1 MRPRLRFGQPSA
13 GQVRLSQLATL
24 DADRLRVRGELHAA
38 DKSIP
43 LELEG
48 VIRPDGDEL
57 DVDVTTCADHRQLG
71 MTLNRLGVIRSRAS

>member
-1 MRPRLRFGQPSA
+1 
-13 GQVRLSQLATL
+13 
-24 DADRLRVRGELHAA
+24 VRGELHAA

-57 DVDVTTCADHRQLG
+57 VVDVTTCADHRQLG